1 MELDQAIEMMKKI
14 VKNNGTTDINTV
26 DLGLVP
32 ALERPKYQKALIVI
46 KVAIMEGKISQD
58 EVFGRAQL
66 G

>member
-1 MELDQAIEMMKKI
+1 MDLDQAIEMMKRI

-32 ALERPKYQKALIVI
+32 ALERSKYEKALITI
-46 KVAIMEGKISQD
+46 KVAIMDGKITQD